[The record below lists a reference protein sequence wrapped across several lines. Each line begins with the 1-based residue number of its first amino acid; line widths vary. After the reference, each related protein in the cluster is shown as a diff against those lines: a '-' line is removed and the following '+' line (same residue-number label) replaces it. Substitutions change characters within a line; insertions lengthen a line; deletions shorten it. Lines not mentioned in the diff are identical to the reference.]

1 MAKKLLSVALM
12 LLLTSLVTPV
22 PASAQSQEDT
32 RARQAQKVKAR
43 ISKLGTGKRA
53 YVEVKLRDNNKLK
66 GYVSEIAD
74 DHFVVIDP
82 KTNVRSTVPYAQVQ
96 QIKVNNHS
104 LGYGLA
110 FGAAVIGGV
119 IIAVSLLL
127 RGS

>member
-1 MAKKLLSVALM
+1 MAKILLSVALM

-43 ISKLGTGKRA
+43 ISKLGTGK
-53 YVEVKLRDNNKLK
+53 
-66 GYVSEIAD
+66 
-74 DHFVVIDP
+74 
-82 KTNVRSTVPYAQVQ
+82 